1 MEHKYGGKHQ
11 RILLVS
17 HAAPIIGLARVLV
30 GDRTL
35 PLRIGTCSITE
46 LKPKDASS
54 NAVGNWVATK
64 LGDGSHL
71 KEGASRD
78 WGLEDAV
85 YIDDQV
91 GFPHIVKLFTPTHS
105 NVRLSNIMGN
115 QVLRTRRTNP
125 SASRF
130 TFCRPAS
137 KHNPRLHLP
146 CMIVDFTFPAYIE
159 SIQHL
164 YCTTTVYHTR
174 ALAMSTQ
181 RLRPYSAAPRIC
193 LECNERA
200 SVADA

>member
-1 MEHKYGGKHQ
+1 MTGLHDRSYEVLRALIPTVEHKYGGKHQ

-91 GFPHIVKLFTPTHS
+91 RFPHIVELFTRTHYNEGYQTS
-105 NVRLSNIMGN
+105 WG
-115 QVLRTRRTNP
+115 TR
-125 SASRF
+125 
-130 TFCRPAS
+130 
-137 KHNPRLHLP
+137 
-146 CMIVDFTFPAYIE
+146 Y
-159 SIQHL
+159 
-164 YCTTTVYHTR
+164 
-174 ALAMSTQ
+174 
-181 RLRPYSAAPRIC
+181 
-193 LECNERA
+193 
-200 SVADA
+200 